1 MDDNLSLRG
10 IRRAIGEELKK
21 ARERKEIMLED
32 VAHETKINLEYLKS
46 IEAGE
51 FNFLP
56 QAYVRAFI
64 RSYAQKVGLDP
75 MTMLKPLDRIR
86 ERILEEKSNPPE
98 DVDNQDESPSDKFS
112 LAKIKKLFLPD
123 NNLYLLLF

>member
-1 MDDNLSLRG
+1 MDDNLRLKG
-10 IRRAIGEELKK
+10 IRRAIGEELKR

-32 VAHETKINLEYLKS
+32 VAHETKINLDYLKS

-56 QAYVRAFI
+56 QTYVRAFI

-75 MTMLKPLDRIR
+75 LTMLKPLDRVR
-86 ERILEEKSNPPE
+86 ERILEEKMNSNGE
-98 DVDNQDESPSDKFS
+98 GAEEEESKKEKFS
-112 LAKIKKLFLPD
+112 ITKLKKLFSPD
-123 NNLYLLLF
+123 IDTKIF